1 MLNTDIKN
9 ANFQVPIFQNHF
21 WYLKRQKVAFL
32 FLILVFFKMPKMAIK
47 FYEMDPLSPTYF
59 SIELIIFSINLFQP
73 KFCTERFP
81 LDLNHNF
88 TQMLHFSRDTLLTV
102 CPFESDSF
110 TT

>member
-1 MLNTDIKN
+1 MPISKYQFSKSGIFISDID
-9 ANFQVPIFQNHF
+9 VPR
-21 WYLKRQKVAFL
+21 RQKEA
-32 FLILVFFKMPKMAIK
+32 FKMPKMAIK

-59 SIELIIFSINLFQP
+59 SNELIIFSINLFQP